1 MATLDEL
8 TERLARS
15 LAKAKEQGDALKAGV
30 DDNLQ
35 ALIRAQ
41 LDRLD
46 VVTREEFA
54 AQQAL
59 LHKASQ
65 RLDSLEAEVA
75 RLRAIVEQQNTE
87 E

>member
-46 VVTREEFA
+46 VVPREEFA

-65 RLDSLEAEVA
+65 RIDSLEAEVA